1 MENEIINI
9 SQIEMNEKDSL
20 ENLLTNNKITQLT
33 YEKVTN
39 AKKYI
44 ERKYNLLNL
53 QKVEKEVIKEK
64 LKNLKIPEIEK
75 EKIILEIEKKE
86 KKHLQK
92 KLQKLTIYDY
102 ESIQIIGRGAF
113 GEVHVCRNK
122 KTKEIVAIKKIKKSV
137 LFEKNQIK
145 HTKDEQDFLSKIKS
159 NWIVELKYSF
169 QEGDFLFLI
178 MEFLPGGDLMNLL
191 IAKDTLNEEE
201 AKFYLCEIILA
212 IESIHNLNCIHR
224 DIKPDNIL
232 IGKNGHIKLS
242 DFGLAKIADNIFKE
256 DIINYK
262 KNTHNRNFSCVGTAY
277 YVAPEVLKKKGYGKE
292 IDWWSLGVIFYEML
306 IGYAPFCSKE
316 TNEVCYKVL
325 HFENF
330 LSFPDKVKISFYAK
344 DLILKLITNTN
355 SRLGKNGSEEI
366 KNHPF
371 FKGVNWKKIKDMKP
385 PFIPKLKNDYDTRY
399 FEKFQEKEPFYPDLS
414 FRKKKDPEFIGY
426 TYKGEDDT
434 LDLIS
439 IIQIMQKKQNEFEKC
454 NDCDKIVLNSKDD
467 NNNVSDDIEK
477 NISENNDNSIINHI
491 VKNNNENSN
500 DINVNNNINTN
511 EKNNY
516 NNSNIN
522 SNEKNNDNNSNINYN
537 EKNNNIN
544 NREISNGIVDE
555 IYKNKNS
562 EDNKKN
568 ISNGIKNNFNENKV
582 LELNLTEEINNKKL
596 TIIQIP
602 KKGIN
607 NKKEKKK
614 IESKSPQKKVE
625 KEKEKEKTSLKN
637 SISAKIMRIFGR
649 SKSKS
654 KEKK

>member
-292 IDWWSLGVIFYEML
+292 IDWWSLGIIFYEML

-316 TNEVCYKVL
+316 TNDVCYKVL
-325 HFENF
+325 HYENY
-330 LSFPDKVKISFYAK
+330 LSFPNKIKISDCAK
-344 DLILKLITNTN
+344 DLILKLITDSNF
-355 SRLGKNGSEEI
+355 RLGKNGSEEI
-366 KNHPF
+366 KKHPF

-385 PFIPKLKNDYDTRY
+385 PFIPNLKNDYDTKY
-399 FEKFQEKEPFYPDLS
+399 FEKYQEKEPFYPDLS
-414 FRKKKDPEFIGY
+414 FRKKKDPEYIGY
-426 TYKGEDDT
+426 TYRGDDDT
-434 LDLIS
+434 FDLIS
-439 IIQIMQKKQNEFEKC
+439 IIQIMQKKQNEYENC
-454 NDCDKIVLNSKDD
+454 NNFDKVILNSGDD
-467 NNNVSDDIEK
+467 NNNVSDNIEK
-477 NISENNDNSIINHI
+477 NNFENNN
-491 VKNNNENSN
+491 NSN
-500 DINVNNNINTN
+500 LSNKEKDNIDNNNNIKINNIN
-511 EKNNY
+511 EKNNNDNISNEINDI
-516 NNSNIN
+516 NNSN
-522 SNEKNNDNNSNINYN
+522 NNIKKY
-537 EKNNNIN
+537 NIN
-544 NREISNGIVDE
+544 NREISNGIVNETYD
-555 IYKNKNS
+555 KNNS
-562 EDNKKN
+562 KDNKKN

-607 NKKEKKK
+607 KKIKKKK
-614 IESKSPQKKVE
+614 IECKSPQRNVE
-625 KEKEKEKTSLKN
+625 KEKEKNSMKN
-637 SISAKIMRIFGR
+637 SISAKIMRIFGK

>member
-102 ESIQIIGRGAF
+102 ESLSIIGRGAF

-122 KTKEIVAIKKIKKSV
+122 KTNEIVAIKKIKKSI
-137 LFEKNQIK
+137 LLQKNQIK

-292 IDWWSLGVIFYEML
+292 IDWWSLGIIFYEML

-316 TNEVCYKVL
+316 TNDVCYKVL
-325 HFENF
+325 HYENY
-330 LSFPDKVKISFYAK
+330 LSFPNKIKISDCAK
-344 DLILKLITNTN
+344 DLILKLITDSNF
-355 SRLGKNGSEEI
+355 RLGKNGSEEI
-366 KNHPF
+366 KKHPF

-385 PFIPKLKNDYDTRY
+385 PFIPNLKNDFDTKY
-399 FEKFQEKEPFYPDLS
+399 FEKYQEKEPFYPDLS
-414 FRKKKDPEFIGY
+414 FRKKKDPEYIGY
-426 TYKGEDDT
+426 TYRGDDDT
-434 LDLIS
+434 FDLIS
-439 IIQIMQKKQNEFEKC
+439 IIQIIQKKQNEYENC
-454 NDCDKIVLNSKDD
+454 NNFDKVILNSGDD
-467 NNNVSDDIEK
+467 NNNVSDNIEK
-477 NISENNDNSIINHI
+477 NNFENNN
-491 VKNNNENSN
+491 NSN
-500 DINVNNNINTN
+500 LSNKEKDNIDNNNNIKINNIN
-511 EKNNY
+511 EKNNNDNISNEINDI
-516 NNSNIN
+516 NNSN
-522 SNEKNNDNNSNINYN
+522 NNIKKY
-537 EKNNNIN
+537 NIN
-544 NREISNGIVDE
+544 NREISNGIVNETYD
-555 IYKNKNS
+555 KNNS
-562 EDNKKN
+562 KDNKKN
-568 ISNGIKNNFNENKV
+568 ISNGIKNNFDENNAF
-582 LELNLTEEINNKKL
+582 ELNLTEEVSKKKL

-607 NKKEKKK
+607 NKIEKKK
-614 IESKSPQKKVE
+614 IECKSPQRNVE
-625 KEKEKEKTSLKN
+625 KEKEKNSMKN
-637 SISAKIMRIFGR
+637 SISAKIMRIFGK

>member
-9 SQIEMNEKDSL
+9 SQMKNIENDSL
-20 ENLLTNNKITQLT
+20 ENLLSKNKITHLT
-33 YEKVTN
+33 YDKVIN

-44 ERKYNLLNL
+44 ERKYNLINL
-53 QKVEKEVIKEK
+53 RKIEKEVIKEK

-75 EKIILEIEKKE
+75 EKIELEIEKKE
-86 KKHLQK
+86 KKHNQK
-92 KLQKLTIYDY
+92 KLQKLTIFDY
-102 ESIQIIGRGAF
+102 ESLSIIGRGAF

-122 KTKEIVAIKKIKKSV
+122 KTNEIVAIKKIKKSV
-137 LFEKNQIK
+137 LLQKNQIK

-178 MEFLPGGDLMNLL
+178 MEFLQGGDLMNLL
-191 IAKDTLNEEE
+191 ITKDTLNEEE

-292 IDWWSLGVIFYEML
+292 IDWWSLGIIFYEML

-316 TNEVCYKVL
+316 TNDVCYKVL
-325 HFENF
+325 HYENY
-330 LSFPDKVKISFYAK
+330 LSFPNKIKISDCAK
-344 DLILKLITNTN
+344 DLILKLITDSNF
-355 SRLGKNGSEEI
+355 RLGKNGSEEI
-366 KNHPF
+366 KKHPF

-385 PFIPKLKNDYDTRY
+385 PFIPNLKNDFDTKY
-399 FEKFQEKEPFYPDLS
+399 FEKYQEKEPFYPDLS
-414 FRKKKDPEFIGY
+414 FRKKKDPEYIGY
-426 TYKGEDDT
+426 TYRGDDDT
-434 LDLIS
+434 FDLIS
-439 IIQIMQKKQNEFEKC
+439 IIQIIQKKQNEYENC
-454 NDCDKIVLNSKDD
+454 NNFDKVILNSGDD
-467 NNNVSDDIEK
+467 NNNVSDNIEK
-477 NISENNDNSIINHI
+477 NNFENNN
-491 VKNNNENSN
+491 NSN
-500 DINVNNNINTN
+500 LSNKEKDNIDNNNNIKINNIN
-511 EKNNY
+511 EKNNNDNISNEINDI
-516 NNSNIN
+516 NNSN
-522 SNEKNNDNNSNINYN
+522 NNIKKY
-537 EKNNNIN
+537 NIN
-544 NREISNGIVDE
+544 NREISNGIVNE
-555 IYKNKNS
+555 SYKNNTS

-568 ISNGIKNNFNENKV
+568 ISNGIKNNFDENNAF
-582 LELNLTEEINNKKL
+582 ELNLTEEVSKKKL

-607 NKKEKKK
+607 NKIEKKK
-614 IESKSPQKKVE
+614 IECKSPQRNVE
-625 KEKEKEKTSLKN
+625 KEKEKNSMKN
-637 SISAKIMRIFGR
+637 SISAKIMRIFGK